1 MSLASEEKASS
12 QSSDV
17 VTAAKN
23 LVPLILAGREEG
35 ERIRHVPPEIANALA
50 EAGLLQMFLP
60 RSMGGPELDPLTVFR
75 AIEELSRADGSI
87 GWCAML
93 ATDIS
98 LFMGWLSADVGRQFS
113 GDPADFRAAGS
124 LRPLGRAHAVDGG
137 YRVHGRWNFASGIDH
152 ANRLYCTCLVTDGE
166 KPQLTAEG
174 TPRVRAV
181 WLPPDQATIL
191 DTWATTG
198 MRGTGSQ
205 DFVVDDVFVPSAH
218 TCFLGEP
225 PLEAGPLYRPRTF
238 LATAFIPVVANSFGI
253 ARGAI
258 DTLVDMAGR
267 ESSTASAIV
276 LRDRPFVQARIAE
289 AEAILNAA
297 RAYVVQSVGTLWEAT
312 CEGGKDPS
320 QAIAQARLAIV
331 HGMHEAVRS
340 VDLVFHAAGTN
351 AIYSKNPLERYFRDI
366 HVAVQHNSAFP
377 AQYKSAGKV
386 LMGLRPADMGW

>member
-1 MSLASEEKASS
+1 
-12 QSSDV
+12 
-17 VTAAKN
+17 
-23 LVPLILAGREEG
+23 
-35 ERIRHVPPEIANALA
+35 
-50 EAGLLQMFLP
+50 
-60 RSMGGPELDPLTVFR
+60 
-75 AIEELSRADGSI
+75 
-87 GWCAML
+87 
-93 ATDIS
+93 
-98 LFMGWLSADVGRQFS
+98 
-113 GDPADFRAAGS
+113 
-124 LRPLGRAHAVDGG
+124 
-137 YRVHGRWNFASGIDH
+137 
-152 ANRLYCTCLVTDGE
+152 
-166 KPQLTAEG
+166 
-174 TPRVRAV
+174 
-181 WLPPDQATIL
+181 
-191 DTWATTG
+191 

-267 ESSTASAIV
+267 ESTTASAIV

-312 CEGGKDPS
+312 CEVVKDPS

-351 AIYSKNPLERYFRDI
+351 AIYSRNPLERYFRDI

-377 AQYKSAGKV
+377 AQYESGRKSADGV
-386 LMGLRPADMGW
+386 APGRHGLVISSRHPVSGYGVTD